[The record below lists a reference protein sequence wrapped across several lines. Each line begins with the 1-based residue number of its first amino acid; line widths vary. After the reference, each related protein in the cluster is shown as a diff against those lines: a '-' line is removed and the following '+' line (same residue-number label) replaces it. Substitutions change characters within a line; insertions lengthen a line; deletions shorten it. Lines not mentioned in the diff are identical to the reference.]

1 MKTKKRRGKRQ
12 GPTHRITI
20 TFPRNL
26 FEALS
31 DASDH
36 YGYSIS
42 EIARRVIDRGVGAGL
57 LHAETPHKKG
67 TAVVRLTHFRE
78 YSDMARET
86 VRLYEAQ
93 IKIFEDRL
101 RLADKLAGLQAQ
113 RLLESS
119 EVITELARDL
129 ELLRARTGD

>member
-1 MKTKKRRGKRQ
+1 MKTKRRGKQQ
-12 GPTHRITI
+12 GPTHRITM
-20 TFPRNL
+20 TFPENL
-26 FEALS
+26 FQCLS

-42 EIARRVIDRGVGAGL
+42 EMARRVIDRGVGAGL

-67 TAVVRLTHFRE
+67 TTVVRLTHFRE
-78 YSDMARET
+78 YADMALET
-86 VRLYEAQ
+86 LRLKDAE
-93 IKIFEDRL
+93 IKILQDRL
-101 RLADKLAGLQAQ
+101 TLAGKGATQQAQ

-119 EVITELARDL
+119 DVITELARDL